1 MAVAEPIAPEQ
12 RFNPLAIFMIVIVVA
27 AAGTIA
33 FPDLVIFGTILK
45 LCFFAVFVF
54 AKSSPAVL
62 AMIGAATAMVIARDF
77 NILPEGLIRVPEAY
91 LLPWRDWIDVAFE
104 FVAFELGLINVTRA
118 LTGVLEFVLD
128 AVANI
133 LYGRARWPRFEALP
147 WTVVA
152 SIAAILGYALGGWKL
167 ALLAGGSFTWAA
179 LVGQWEWTM
188 ETMSV
193 ILVAAP
199 MAFTIG
205 GLVGI
210 WCWKSKRVEEAVKPA
225 LLVMQVLPFFS
236 YLLPAVIFFKVGPTA
251 ATVATVAYALPPM
264 ILMTTLGLKKVSP
277 EVVEAGK
284 MSGCTRWQML
294 RHVYIPSARTEI
306 LVGLNQVIMLCLA
319 MVVLTAAIGMPGLG
333 AKLLSAMGSFKL
345 GRSLEIGVTIVLLAV
360 TLDRLSKAWVTKQPE
375 HFEKGTA
382 WWRRNVYLLCGI
394 AAFLIF
400 TLISRSVSGMD
411 PVPLVIVPLSE
422 FNGFSWLAGVMDEI
436 HRKESLSQGRE
447 IDKSIKAFL
456 AGDTIRAITESIRY
470 VVNVYFLIPTERA
483 LLYVPTPA
491 VILAITAVA
500 YQLGGKVPG
509 ILGFIFF
516 CCVAQL
522 GYWDRAMLTLH
533 SVFMATFIAFLIG
546 LPLAIYAMRKE
557 KRSRFMILLCDTFQT
572 FPSYVYLL
580 PAVMLFGISPVT
592 VIISILIYTMVPVVR
607 YTVEGLRGVPA
618 ELVEAADMSGATRW
632 QKLTKVQIPLAMPTI
647 AVGLNQAL
655 VFAFFM
661 VIIAE
666 FIGTR
671 DLGQEMRRTL
681 AGTNLG
687 WNFVLGFSVVFMALT
702 FDIAIN
708 AWAEKRRK
716 ILGLA

>member
-1 MAVAEPIAPEQ
+1 
-12 RFNPLAIFMIVIVVA
+12 
-27 AAGTIA
+27 
-33 FPDLVIFGTILK
+33 
-45 LCFFAVFVF
+45 
-54 AKSSPAVL
+54 
-62 AMIGAATAMVIARDF
+62 MIGAATAMVIARDF

-436 HRKESLSQGRE
+436 HRK
-447 IDKSIKAFL
+447 
-456 AGDTIRAITESIRY
+456 
-470 VVNVYFLIPTERA
+470 
-483 LLYVPTPA
+483 
-491 VILAITAVA
+491 
-500 YQLGGKVPG
+500 
-509 ILGFIFF
+509 
-516 CCVAQL
+516 
-522 GYWDRAMLTLH
+522 
-533 SVFMATFIAFLIG
+533 
-546 LPLAIYAMRKE
+546 
-557 KRSRFMILLCDTFQT
+557 
-572 FPSYVYLL
+572 
-580 PAVMLFGISPVT
+580 
-592 VIISILIYTMVPVVR
+592 
-607 YTVEGLRGVPA
+607 
-618 ELVEAADMSGATRW
+618 
-632 QKLTKVQIPLAMPTI
+632 
-647 AVGLNQAL
+647 
-655 VFAFFM
+655 
-661 VIIAE
+661 
-666 FIGTR
+666 
-671 DLGQEMRRTL
+671 
-681 AGTNLG
+681 
-687 WNFVLGFSVVFMALT
+687 
-702 FDIAIN
+702 
-708 AWAEKRRK
+708 
-716 ILGLA
+716 

>member
-1 MAVAEPIAPEQ
+1 MAEIATNSRPEDGTRQGAGIRALLEEPSVA
-12 RFNPLAIFMIVIVVA
+12 RGVFWSLLGVA
-27 AAGTIA
+27 ALLTVLRPWL
-33 FPDLVIFGTILK
+33 PDGLVRI
-45 LCFFAVFVF
+45 
-54 AKSSPAVL
+54 
-62 AMIGAATAMVIARDF
+62 
-77 NILPEGLIRVPEAY
+77 PEA
-91 LLPWRDWIDVAFE
+91 LLMPWRDWIDAAFD
-104 FVAFELGLINVTRA
+104 FVAFDLGLIHVTRF
-118 LTGVLEFVLD
+118 LSGILEFVLD

-152 SIAAILGYALGGWKL
+152 SVAAITGYALGGWRL
-167 ALLAGGSFTWAA
+167 SLLAGGTFVWAA
-179 LVGQWEWTM
+179 VIGQWKWTM

-199 MAFTIG
+199 LGFTIG
-205 GLVGI
+205 LLIGI
-210 WCWKSKRVEEAVKPA
+210 WCWKSKRVEETVKPL
-225 LLVMQVLPFFS
+225 LLVLQVLPFFS

-251 ATVATVAYALPPM
+251 ATVATVAYSLPPM

-284 MSGCTRWQML
+284 MAGCSRWQML
-294 RHVYIPSARTEI
+294 RYVYLPSARTEI

-333 AKLLSAMGSFKL
+333 AKLLEAMGSFKL
-345 GRSLEIGVTIVLLAV
+345 GRSFEIGITIVLLAV
-360 TLDRLSKAWVTKQPE
+360 VLDRLSKAWVVKQPE
-375 HFEKGTA
+375 HFEKGTP
-382 WWRRNVYLLCGI
+382 WWKRNIFPIMGV
-394 AAFLIF
+394 AAFVILY
-400 TLISRSVSGMD
+400 LVARGVAEMD
-411 PVPLVIVPLSE
+411 PMPFDEVSFP
-422 FNGFSWLAGVMDEI
+422 SWLVGIMDEV

-447 IDKSIKAFL
+447 FDASIKAFL
-456 AGDTIRAITESIRY
+456 SLDWVNAITYAIRY
-470 VVNVYFLIPTERA
+470 VVNVYFLIPTEKA
-483 LLYVPTPA
+483 LLYLPTPA
-491 VILAITAVA
+491 VIFVITAIA
-500 YQLGGKVPG
+500 YRIGGVIPG
-509 ILGFIFF
+509 ILALIFF
-516 CCVAQL
+516 SIVAQL

-533 SVFMATFIAFLIG
+533 SVFMATFIALLLG
-546 LPLAIYAMRKE
+546 VPMAIYSVRKE
-557 KRSRFMILLCDTFQT
+557 KRAKFMILLCDTFQT

-592 VIISILIYTMVPVVR
+592 VIISILIYTMVPVIR
-607 YTVEGLRGVPA
+607 YTVEGLRNVPP
-618 ELVEAADMSGATRW
+618 ELTEAADMSGATRW
-632 QKLTKVQIPLAMPTI
+632 QKLTKVQLPLALPTM

-716 ILGLA
+716 LLGLD

>member
-1 MAVAEPIAPEQ
+1 
-12 RFNPLAIFMIVIVVA
+12 
-27 AAGTIA
+27 
-33 FPDLVIFGTILK
+33 
-45 LCFFAVFVF
+45 
-54 AKSSPAVL
+54 
-62 AMIGAATAMVIARDF
+62 
-77 NILPEGLIRVPEAY
+77 
-91 LLPWRDWIDVAFE
+91 
-104 FVAFELGLINVTRA
+104 
-118 LTGVLEFVLD
+118 
-128 AVANI
+128 
-133 LYGRARWPRFEALP
+133 
-147 WTVVA
+147 
-152 SIAAILGYALGGWKL
+152 
-167 ALLAGGSFTWAA
+167 
-179 LVGQWEWTM
+179 
-188 ETMSV
+188 
-193 ILVAAP
+193 
-199 MAFTIG
+199 
-205 GLVGI
+205 
-210 WCWKSKRVEEAVKPA
+210 
-225 LLVMQVLPFFS
+225 
-236 YLLPAVIFFKVGPTA
+236 
-251 ATVATVAYALPPM
+251 M